1 VAETTDVLQ
10 EEGKVRFEKCLE
22 ERLEIGL
29 AEEERKKGRLRF
41 ERKIFLKE
49 RIFKL
54 IFEE

>member
-1 VAETTDVLQ
+1 
-10 EEGKVRFEKCLE
+10 VRFEKCLE